1 MDNVDEV
8 WFTED
13 DIHLEIKNALDGGDV
28 GLESLALVKFAWI
41 AVNEE
46 TLACRRLLE
55 HRLLEQCQ
63 HRLLHHPPTPTYLTV
78 MSRRLHL
85 KHRTTNK
92 LTQI

>member
-28 GLESLALVKFAWI
+28 GLESLALIKFTRI
-41 AVNEE
+41 AVDEE
-46 TLACRRLLE
+46 TLACRGLLE

-63 HRLLHHPPTPTYLTV
+63 HRLLYSIHQHQPTSLLCPVVCT
-78 MSRRLHL
+78 
-85 KHRTTNK
+85 
-92 LTQI
+92 